1 MAPHLSVPDFLEY
14 IRAFN
19 DANYEKQHAFYS
31 EDVKFVVP
39 DPAIGTLE
47 GKAAIQN
54 HYKPIHS
61 AAKEKVIPLIVMS
74 DRGRIFM
81 KMNTYFLYEKE
92 VERAVHDY
100 HVYPG
105 DIIKISNCAI
115 YDLDS
120 DGKMKTIHCY
130 LFKQEL
136 LGKVDLKQCIRDS
149 ESRAD
154 PDLRLYNY

>member
-1 MAPHLSVPDFLEY
+1 MAPHLSISEFLEY

-19 DANYEKQHAFYS
+19 DADYEKQHSFYS
-31 EDVKFVVP
+31 EDVKMVIP

-47 GKAAIQN
+47 GKAGIKE

-61 AAKEKVIPLIVMS
+61 AAKETVIPLIVMI
-74 DRGRIFM
+74 DRGRIFL
-81 KMNTYFLYEKE
+81 KMDAYFLYEKE
-92 VERAVHDY
+92 VGRAVHDY

-105 DIIKISNCAI
+105 DVIKISCCAI

-130 LFKQEL
+130 LFKPEL

-149 ESRAD
+149 ESSAD

>member
-1 MAPHLSVPDFLEY
+1 MAPLLSVSDFLEY

-19 DANYEKQHAFYS
+19 DADYEKQHSFYS
-31 EDVKFVVP
+31 EDVKMVIP
-39 DPAIGTLE
+39 DPTIGTLE
-47 GKAAIQN
+47 GKAGIQE

-74 DRGRIFM
+74 DRGRIFL
-81 KMNTYFLYEKE
+81 KMDAYFLYEKE

-100 HVYPG
+100 HVYLG
-105 DIIKISNCAI
+105 DVIKISCCAI

-130 LFKQEL
+130 LFKPEL
-136 LGKVDLKQCIRDS
+136 LGKIDLKQCIRDS

>member
-19 DANYEKQHAFYS
+19 DTDYDKQHSFYAD
-31 EDVKFVVP
+31 DVKLVIP

-47 GKAAIQN
+47 GKAGIRK
-54 HYKPIHS
+54 HYQPIHA

-74 DRGRIFM
+74 DRGRVFL
-81 KMNTYFLYEKE
+81 KMDAYFLYEKE
-92 VERAVHDY
+92 VEKAVHDY

-105 DIIKISNCAI
+105 DVVKISNCAI
-115 YDLDS
+115 YDLDEE
-120 DGKMKTIHCY
+120 GKMKTIHCY
-130 LFKQEL
+130 LFQQEL
-136 LGKVDLKQCIRDS
+136 LGKVDLKGCIRDS